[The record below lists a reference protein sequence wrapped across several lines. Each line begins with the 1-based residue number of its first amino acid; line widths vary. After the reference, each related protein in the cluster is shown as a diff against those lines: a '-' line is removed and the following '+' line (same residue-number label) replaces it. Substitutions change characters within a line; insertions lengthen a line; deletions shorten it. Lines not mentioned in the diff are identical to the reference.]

1 MLLYI
6 GDWDT
11 RYHHVLFFLYI
22 HYLGWY
28 LSMFDSKDDKVG
40 RLEKDI
46 REMERKVE
54 QNLQRMNE
62 TVKSLNDIILRLQRE
77 NVQLRSERDF
87 LVERHKKMLK
97 RVPVPD
103 LAFEINEKLVKPASG
118 KIKENVD
125 FVQLLAKEGFVELK
139 EQKEKPAKKNPIDEL
154 KDTIIDVS
162 SRSHGKTIDSL
173 FEMISKTGK
182 IRADDAARKL
192 GVHEV
197 QIEEWAKILEEHEMA
212 SVKKTLGKIEIS
224 KI

>member
-1 MLLYI
+1 
-6 GDWDT
+6 
-11 RYHHVLFFLYI
+11 
-22 HYLGWY
+22 
-28 LSMFDSKDDKVG
+28 MFDSKDDKVG

>member
-1 MLLYI
+1 
-6 GDWDT
+6 
-11 RYHHVLFFLYI
+11 
-22 HYLGWY
+22 
-28 LSMFDSKDDKVG
+28 MFDSKDDKVG

-54 QNLQRMNE
+54 QNLQKMNE

>member
-1 MLLYI
+1 
-6 GDWDT
+6 
-11 RYHHVLFFLYI
+11 
-22 HYLGWY
+22 
-28 LSMFDSKDDKVG
+28 MFDSKDDKVG

-139 EQKEKPAKKNPIDEL
+139 EQKENPAKKNPIDEL